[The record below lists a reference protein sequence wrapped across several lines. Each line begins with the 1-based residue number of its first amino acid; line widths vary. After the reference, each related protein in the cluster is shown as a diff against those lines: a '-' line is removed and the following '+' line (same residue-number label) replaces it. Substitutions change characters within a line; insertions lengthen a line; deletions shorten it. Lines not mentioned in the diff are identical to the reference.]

1 MTTRAPLNGTGAAE
15 MEFEASHY
23 STPEMEEEWEVHEGS
38 PYSNPYSTPEM
49 EEEWEVHE
57 GSPYSNP
64 YSNPEMEEEWEV
76 HEGSPYSNPYSNPYS
91 TPEMEE
97 EWEVHEGSPHSNPY
111 SNPEMEYE
119 ADRFIP
125 LIAKAA
131 TKLLPHAVR
140 LGRGLFRRL
149 GRGSSQQPGSRAT
162 ASGRSQQIA
171 ALFHRLGRL
180 FAQGE
185 SEVAA
190 HEAQLFGANEFETE
204 VTGHEAAHQAALTEV
219 MAAEASHT
227 ESESEA
233 QALLGAALPISV
245 RVMGGRVDV
254 RRLTPALVRVNA
266 RLVLNLHRQGR
277 PGRELLRVIPAI
289 QRRALA
295 TIRTIQRAGQPVT
308 PALAARVMNHHA
320 AQVLT
325 TPHICR
331 QALVRNMT
339 IRNRTVAP
347 GRASVRP
354 RQRIA
359 S

>member
-1 MTTRAPLNGTGAAE
+1 
-15 MEFEASHY
+15 
-23 STPEMEEEWEVHEGS
+23 
-38 PYSNPYSTPEM
+38 
-49 EEEWEVHE
+49 
-57 GSPYSNP
+57 
-64 YSNPEMEEEWEV
+64 
-76 HEGSPYSNPYSNPYS
+76 
-91 TPEMEE
+91 MEE